1 MNALGLLGKNLNE
14 TRAFFMKKKQF
25 IRDFDYY
32 IDEYM
37 YNCRS
42 RKLRPKTMSSYE
54 QSLRLFERWCLEE
67 VNITQPGQVL
77 DTTIRHYICSL
88 QERGK
93 YTFYATENCAI
104 SYNPTRRRDF
114 SQTVSTTTINNYIRN
129 LKAFFTWYSE
139 TTMSLNPMTKIRQLH
154 NDRKSQEYL
163 EDHEVDKLLKIFDRS
178 YYPEHR
184 DFMLIM
190 LILDTGMR
198 IGECLLATTDD
209 IDMDDRTICLPAE
222 NTKGRRTRFV
232 FFSVKTSKSLQRWL
246 RYKDRYTSSKL
257 LFPKKSGLPLE
268 IHSFESGFKRYL
280 GRAGIEKAYS
290 PHALRHNFAK
300 RCLMNGMDIYT
311 LSRILGHSSVS
322 VTENA
327 YLDLTDRDLRH
338 RYQNFSPIENMRK

>member
-1 MNALGLLGKNLNE
+1 
-14 TRAFFMKKKQF
+14 MKKKRL

-42 RKLRPKTMSSYE
+42 RKLRPKTMQSYE
-54 QSLRLFERWCLEE
+54 QTLRLFERWCLEE
-67 VNITQPGQVL
+67 ANITEPGQVL
-77 DTTIRHYICSL
+77 DSTIRHYICSL

-93 YTFYATENCAI
+93 YTFYAVENCAI
-104 SYNPTRRRDF
+104 TYNPARRRDF

-129 LKAFFTWYSE
+129 LKAFFNWYADMTQES
-139 TTMSLNPMTKIRQLH
+139 NPMDKIRQLCKE
-154 NDRKSQEYL
+154 RKAQEFL
-163 EDHEVDKLLKIFDRS
+163 EDHEVEKLLKIFDRS
-178 YYPEHR
+178 YFPEHR
-184 DFMLIM
+184 DFMAIM

-198 IGECLLATTDD
+198 LGECLKISTED

-222 NTKGRRTRFV
+222 NTKGRRTRYV
-232 FFSVKTSKSLQRWL
+232 FFSVKTAKSLHRWL
-246 RYKDRYTSSKL
+246 QFKDRYTSSKL

-280 GRAGIEKAYS
+280 GRAGIEKPYS
-290 PHALRHNFAK
+290 PHALRNNFAK

-338 RYQNFSPIENMRK
+338 RYQNFSPIENMR

>member
-1 MNALGLLGKNLNE
+1 
-14 TRAFFMKKKQF
+14 MKKQKT

-42 RKLRPKTMSSYE
+42 RKLRPKTMISYE
-54 QSLRLFERWCLEE
+54 QTLRLFERWCQDEA
-67 VNITQPGQVL
+67 NITEPGQVL
-77 DTTIRHYICSL
+77 DATVRHYICNL

-93 YTFYATENCAI
+93 YTFYAVENCAI
-104 SYNPTRRRDF
+104 SYDPTRRRDF

-129 LKAFFTWYSE
+129 LKAFFTWYADC
-139 TTMSLNPMTKIRQLH
+139 TMSPNPMEKIRQLH
-154 NDRKSQEYL
+154 NDRKSQEFL

-184 DFMLIM
+184 DFMMIM

-198 IGECLLATTDD
+198 IGECLQVTTDD
-209 IDMDDRTICLPAE
+209 LDMDDRTICLPAE
-222 NTKGRRTRFV
+222 NTKGRRTRYV
-232 FFSVKTSKSLQRWL
+232 FFSVKTGKCLQRWL
-246 RYKDRYTSSKL
+246 RYKDRYTNSKF
-257 LFPKKSGLPLE
+257 LFPAKSGQPLAV
-268 IHSFESGFKRYL
+268 HSFESGFKRYL

-290 PHALRHNFAK
+290 PHALRNNFAK

-322 VTENA
+322 VTEHA

-338 RYQNFSPIENMRK
+338 RYQNFSPIENMRR

>member
-1 MNALGLLGKNLNE
+1 
-14 TRAFFMKKKQF
+14 MKKKRF
-25 IRDFDYY
+25 VKDFDYY

-42 RKLRPKTMSSYE
+42 RKLRPKTMQSYE
-54 QSLRLFERWCLEE
+54 QSLRLFERWCQEE
-67 VNITQPGQVL
+67 VNITEPGQVL
-77 DTTIRHYICSL
+77 ESTVRHYICSL

-93 YTFYATENCAI
+93 YTFYATEDCSI
-104 SYNPTRRRDF
+104 TYNPARRRDF
-114 SQTVSTTTINNYIRN
+114 SQEVSATTINNYIRN
-129 LKAFFTWYSE
+129 LKAFFTWYADS
-139 TTMSLNPMTKIRQLH
+139 TMSPNPMKKIRQLR
-154 NDRKSQEYL
+154 NERKAQEFL

-178 YYPEHR
+178 YFPEHR
-184 DFMLIM
+184 DYMVIM

-198 IGECLLATTDD
+198 IGECLQITTEDL
-209 IDMDDRTICLPAE
+209 DMDDRMICLPAE
-222 NTKGRRTRFV
+222 NTKSRHTRCV
-232 FFSVKTSKSLQRWL
+232 FFSTKTCKSLQRWL
-246 RYKDRYTSSKL
+246 RYKDRYSSSKL

-280 GRAGIEKAYS
+280 GRAGIDKDYS
-290 PHALRHNFAK
+290 PHALRNNFAK

-338 RYQNFSPIENMRK
+338 RYQNFSPIENMKK

>member
-1 MNALGLLGKNLNE
+1 
-14 TRAFFMKKKQF
+14 MKKKQF
-25 IRDFDYY
+25 VRDFDYY

-42 RKLRPKTMSSYE
+42 RKLRPKTMQSYE
-54 QSLRLFERWCLEE
+54 QTLRLFERWCLEE
-67 VNITQPGQVL
+67 ANITEPSQVL
-77 DTTIRHYICSL
+77 DSTIRHYICSL

-93 YTFYATENCAI
+93 YTFYAAEDCAI
-104 SYNPTRRRDF
+104 TYNPARRRDF

-129 LKAFFTWYSE
+129 LKAFFTWYADC
-139 TTMSLNPMTKIRQLH
+139 TMQSNPMEKIRQLH

-163 EDHEVDKLLKIFDRS
+163 EDHEVEKLLKIFDRS

-198 IGECLLATTDD
+198 LGECLKVTADD

-222 NTKGRRTRFV
+222 NTKGRRTRYV
-232 FFSVKTSKSLQRWL
+232 FFSVKTCKSLQRWM
-246 RYKDRYTSSKL
+246 RYKDRYTSSRL
-257 LFPKKSGLPLE
+257 LFPKKSGMPLE

-290 PHALRHNFAK
+290 PHALRNNFAK

-311 LSRILGHSSVS
+311 LSRILGHSSVA

-327 YLDLTDRDLRH
+327 YLDLTDRDLLH
-338 RYQNFSPIENMRK
+338 RYQNFSPIENMRP

>member
-1 MNALGLLGKNLNE
+1 
-14 TRAFFMKKKQF
+14 MKKNRL

-42 RKLRPKTMSSYE
+42 RKLRPKTMQSYE
-54 QSLRLFERWCLEE
+54 QTLRLFERWCLEE
-67 VNITQPGQVL
+67 AGITEPGQVL
-77 DTTIRHYICSL
+77 DSTIRHYICNL
-88 QERGK
+88 QDRGK
-93 YTFYATENCAI
+93 YTFYAVENCAI
-104 SYNPTRRRDF
+104 TYNPARRRDF

-129 LKAFFTWYSE
+129 LKAFFNWYADMTQSP
-139 TTMSLNPMTKIRQLH
+139 NPMDKIRQLRRE
-154 NDRKSQEYL
+154 RKAQEFL
-163 EDHEVDKLLKIFDRS
+163 EDHEVEKLLKIFDRS
-178 YYPEHR
+178 YFPEHR
-184 DFMLIM
+184 DFMIIM

-198 IGECLLATTDD
+198 LGECLKVTTED

-222 NTKGRRTRFV
+222 NTKGRRTRYV
-232 FFSVKTSKSLQRWL
+232 FFSVKTAKSLHRWL
-246 RYKDRYTSSKL
+246 QFKDRYTSSKL

-280 GRAGIEKAYS
+280 VRAGIEKPYS
-290 PHALRHNFAK
+290 PHALRNNFAK

-338 RYQNFSPIENMRK
+338 RYQNFSPIENMRR

>member
-1 MNALGLLGKNLNE
+1 
-14 TRAFFMKKKQF
+14 MKKKQF
-25 IRDFDYY
+25 KRDFDYY

-42 RKLRPKTMSSYE
+42 RKLRPKTMISYE
-54 QSLRLFERWCLEE
+54 QTLRLFERWCQEE
-67 VNITQPGQVL
+67 ANITEPGQVL
-77 DTTIRHYICSL
+77 ESTIRHYICSL
-88 QERGK
+88 QDRGK
-93 YTFYATENCAI
+93 YTFYAVENCGI
-104 SYNPTRRRDF
+104 SYNPARRRDF

-129 LKAFFTWYSE
+129 LKAFFTWYADV
-139 TTMSLNPMTKIRQLH
+139 TMSPNPTQKIRQLH
-154 NDRKSQEYL
+154 NDRKAQEYL
-163 EDHEVDKLLKIFDRS
+163 EDYEIDNLLKIFDRS

-184 DFMLIM
+184 DSMLIM

-198 IGECLLATTDD
+198 IGECLKVTTED

-222 NTKGRRTRFV
+222 NTKGRKTRFV
-232 FFSVKTSKSLQRWL
+232 FFSVKTCKSLQRWL

-268 IHSFESGFKRYL
+268 VHSFESGFKRYL
-280 GRAGIEKAYS
+280 GRAGIEKNYS
-290 PHALRHNFAK
+290 PHALRNNFAK

-338 RYQNFSPIENMRK
+338 RYQNFSPIENLRR

>member
-1 MNALGLLGKNLNE
+1 M
-14 TRAFFMKKKQF
+14 Q
-25 IRDFDYY
+25 
-32 IDEYM
+32 
-37 YNCRS
+37 
-42 RKLRPKTMSSYE
+42 SYE
-54 QSLRLFERWCLEE
+54 QTLHLFERWCLEE
-67 VNITQPGQVL
+67 ANITEPGQVL
-77 DTTIRHYICSL
+77 DSTIRHYICSL

-93 YTFYATENCAI
+93 YTFYAAEDCAI
-104 SYNPTRRRDF
+104 TYNPTRRRDF

-129 LKAFFTWYSE
+129 LKAFFTWYADC
-139 TTMSLNPMTKIRQLH
+139 TMESNPMEKIRQLH

-163 EDHEVDKLLKIFDRS
+163 EDHEVEKLLKIFDRS

-198 IGECLLATTDD
+198 LGECLKVTADD

-222 NTKGRRTRFV
+222 NTKGRRTRYV
-232 FFSVKTSKSLQRWL
+232 FFSVKTCKSLQRWM

-257 LFPKKSGLPLE
+257 LFPKKSGMPLE

-290 PHALRHNFAK
+290 PHALRNNFAK

-311 LSRILGHSSVS
+311 LSRILGHSSVA

-338 RYQNFSPIENMRK
+338 RYQNFSPIENMRP

>member
-1 MNALGLLGKNLNE
+1 M
-14 TRAFFMKKKQF
+14 RKKQ
-25 IRDFDYY
+25 ITRDFDYY

-42 RKLRPKTMSSYE
+42 RKLRPKTMQSYE
-54 QSLRLFERWCLEE
+54 QTLRLFERWCLEE
-67 VNITQPGQVL
+67 AGITEPGQVL
-77 DTTIRHYICSL
+77 DSTIRHYICNL
-88 QERGK
+88 QDRGK
-93 YTFYATENCAI
+93 YTFYAVENCAI
-104 SYNPTRRRDF
+104 TYNPARRRDF

-129 LKAFFTWYSE
+129 LKAFFNWYADMTQES
-139 TTMSLNPMTKIRQLH
+139 NPMDKIRQLCKE
-154 NDRKSQEYL
+154 RKAQEFL
-163 EDHEVDKLLKIFDRS
+163 EDHEVEKLLKIFDRS
-178 YYPEHR
+178 YFPEHR
-184 DFMLIM
+184 DFMAIM

-198 IGECLLATTDD
+198 LGECLKISTED

-222 NTKGRRTRFV
+222 NTKGRRTRYV
-232 FFSVKTSKSLQRWL
+232 FFSVKTAKSLHRWL
-246 RYKDRYTSSKL
+246 QFKDRYTSSKL

-280 GRAGIEKAYS
+280 GRAGIEKPYS
-290 PHALRHNFAK
+290 PHALRNNFAK

-338 RYQNFSPIENMRK
+338 RYQNFSPIENMRR

>member
-1 MNALGLLGKNLNE
+1 
-14 TRAFFMKKKQF
+14 MKKKQF
-25 IRDFDYY
+25 VRDFDYY

-37 YNCRS
+37 YNSRS
-42 RKLRPKTMSSYE
+42 RKLRPKTMQSYE
-54 QSLRLFERWCLEE
+54 QTLRLLERWCLEE
-67 VNITQPGQVL
+67 ANITEPGQVL
-77 DTTIRHYICSL
+77 GSTIRHYICSL

-93 YTFYATENCAI
+93 YTFYAAEDCAI
-104 SYNPTRRRDF
+104 TYNPARRRDF

-129 LKAFFTWYSE
+129 LKAFFTWYADC
-139 TTMSLNPMTKIRQLH
+139 TMQSNPMEKIRQLH

-163 EDHEVDKLLKIFDRS
+163 EDHEVEKLLKIFDRS

-198 IGECLLATTDD
+198 LGECLKVTADD

-222 NTKGRRTRFV
+222 NTKGRRTRYV
-232 FFSVKTSKSLQRWL
+232 FFSVKTCKSLQRWM

-257 LFPKKSGLPLE
+257 LFPKKSGMPLE

-290 PHALRHNFAK
+290 PHALRNNFAK

-311 LSRILGHSSVS
+311 LSRILGHSSVA

-338 RYQNFSPIENMRK
+338 RYQNFSPIENMRP